1 LIEHDPAGES
11 DTVLLP
17 DEVLEVLK
25 VPAPMLVDGTYP
37 GGRFTDDGRAK
48 FIACGFHSMM
58 HIFGS
63 DVREL
68 LHDGH
73 PTACVNDA
81 AFAYVN
87 AFKAHVNV
95 GFFRGA
101 EIADPEGLLEG
112 TGRFMRHVKLKPGS
126 DVDASALKRLID
138 TAYTDM
144 RERLQAG

>member
-1 LIEHDPAGES
+1 MTQLLRFPSSVKRDPTIETWMKEHAGELG
-11 DTVLLP
+11 VIAKHWF
-17 DEVLEVLK
+17 EVMRK
-25 VPAPMLVDGTYP
+25 
-37 GGRFTDDGRAK
+37 
-48 FIACGFHSMM
+48 C
-58 HIFGS
+58 GS

-112 TGRFMRHVKLKPGS
+112 TGRLMRHVKLKPGS
-126 DVDASALKRLID
+126 DVDSSALKRLID
-138 TAYTDM
+138 TAYIDM
-144 RERLQAG
+144 RERLAAVCRPEGGKPAME

>member
-1 LIEHDPAGES
+1 MNQLLRFPNSVKRDPAIDHWMKEHS
-11 DTVLLP
+11 DELGALACHWF
-17 DEVLEVLK
+17 EVMRK
-25 VPAPMLVDGTYP
+25 
-37 GGRFTDDGRAK
+37 
-48 FIACGFHSMM
+48 C
-58 HIFGS
+58 GS

-144 RERLQAG
+144 RERLQAGHP